1 MRNKITINVIS
12 VILKSLLSLFLFSS
26 ITELTSPT
34 QYAPY
39 GAALVFLGLLTTVGS
54 IGFGPAIVRSSEFSN
69 LKINTFVSYSLLLGA
84 FLGFV
89 LILLSSYIE
98 SLMNIQG
105 LRFFIFSICPVVFI
119 KLISMVYEAVSQ
131 RRLDIKKITIIDF
144 ISYFIGHFLG
154 QLFVLKMGFD
164 LMYLVLCV
172 FIEEL
177 LKLTLYKINSR
188 VKFSWNVEINN
199 IKDDLVFSGTLTF
212 NRVFNYFNSQLDK
225 IYVSNQVTAIDFAG
239 YSRVFQFVNYPINI
253 IGQLF
258 DKVVYPIICKNVRES
273 GGYSYLKSS
282 MYVFLLGVV
291 GSAFCYLIGDYIEV
305 IFFKGEWSDYMEI
318 YYILLCIIPIRL
330 VDRFSSIMLNAINK
344 PWVRTIS
351 QLVFISTLIVGL
363 SLYDLPK
370 INVVAIIS
378 VASYGMSA
386 FISNFYLVFIYEK

>member
-12 VILKSLLSLFLFSS
+12 VILKSLLSLFLFST
-26 ITELTSPT
+26 ITELTTPT

-54 IGFGPAIVRSSEFSN
+54 IGFGPAIIRSPEFSN
-69 LKINTFVSYSLLLGA
+69 LKVNTFASYSLLLGA
-84 FLGFV
+84 ALSFV
-89 LILLSSYIE
+89 LIFLSSYIE

-105 LRFFIFSICPVVFI
+105 LRFFIFYICPVAFV
-119 KLISMVYEAVSQ
+119 KLISIVYESVSQ

-144 ISYFIGHFLG
+144 FSFFIGHFLG
-154 QLFVLKMGFD
+154 QIFVLKMGLD
-164 LMYLVLCV
+164 LIYLVLCV

-177 LKLTLYKINSR
+177 LKLIFYKLNSR
-188 VKFSWNVEINN
+188 VKFFWSFGIKN
-199 IKDDLVFSGTLTF
+199 IKDDLFFSGTLTF
-212 NRVFNYFNSQLDK
+212 NRVLNYLNSQLDK

-258 DKVVYPIICKNVRES
+258 DKILYPIICENIRES
-273 GGYSYLKSS
+273 NGYSYLKSS
-282 MYVFLLGVV
+282 MYVFLLGVL
-291 GSAFCYLIGDYIEV
+291 GSTFCYLISDYIEV
-305 IFFKGEWSDYMEI
+305 LFFKGEWSDYMEI
-318 YYILLCIIPIRL
+318 YYILLCVIPIRL

-351 QLVFISTLIVGL
+351 QLVFISTLIAGL
-363 SLYDLPK
+363 SLYDFPK

-386 FISNFYLVFIYEK
+386 FISIFYLVFIYEK